1 MVAMTDGDRPDG
13 DRVARATALAARLLT
28 DAAEQTR
35 PAEHRRAARLG
46 RLLGD
51 PAGRELLFALTD
63 QVLRA
68 PDPRRSVAR
77 LDALLRAG
85 TPRAIG
91 PLDRAGLRLAAI
103 AGRYAPALVDRA
115 VEARVRAET
124 RGVILPATDPG
135 FARHVAKRK
144 AEGMDLNVN
153 ILGEAILGDEEAD
166 ARLAAVCH
174 RLARPDVACI
184 SVKISA
190 LCANL
195 DVLAFEHSVARI
207 SERFRQVLRVAQ
219 ARNPPKFVYLDME
232 EFRDLDLTVAAFQR
246 VLDEGE
252 FRTLPAGVAL
262 QAYLPDSHAVLDD
275 IATWAG
281 RRRANGGAWVKVRI
295 VKGANLAQERVDA
308 ELAGWAAAPYPDKAA
323 VDASYKRMVDRAF
336 AAATDDTLHVGVA
349 SHNLFD
355 VAWALTLRSELGLDN
370 SRVEIEMLE
379 GMAPAQARAT
389 RAAAGALL
397 LYTPVVSDDDYV
409 AAISYLSRRLDENA
423 APDNFL
429 RALFSLQPG
438 SADWEAERARFT
450 SAVKARTTV
459 STDSRRTQDRNDR
472 QSPYGANEPFANESD
487 TDFTRAANRTWIERH
502 LADSTPLPAVPLI
515 TSTNEVDTA
524 VERANAGRERWS
536 GLSPGNR
543 RSILMKAAAVMSA
556 ARGHTIALMARETA
570 KTVREGDTEVSE
582 AIDMVRW
589 AAASTHLLEQMS
601 DEGVRC
607 EPRGPVLVAAPWNF
621 PRAIPTNGVV
631 GALAAGTSVILK
643 PAPEAVATGA
653 DIVELLRHVGV
664 PPDAVQLLRTPDD
677 DVGRHLVTHPG
688 IDTVVLTGAYETASM
703 FHDWKPALRLIA
715 ETSGKNAL
723 VITGAADLDL
733 AIKDLVRSAFGHSG
747 QKCSAASLAIVEAG
761 IYDDPKFAQR
771 LADAVRSVRV
781 GAATELA
788 TMMGPLVQP
797 AGGKLLRALTKLE
810 PGERWLVEPRRLD
823 TAGRC
828 WSPGVKMDVQP
839 GSFFHLT
846 ECFGPVLGL
855 MRATDLDDALALQ
868 NAPEFGL
875 TGGLH
880 SLDPDEIEHWLARV
894 QVGNAYV
901 NRHTTGAIVRRQ
913 PFGGWKHSSVG
924 PGAKAGGPN
933 DVLRFVRCTPNGVLD
948 VDEARTSFT
957 RWWNTVF
964 SRAIDESRLHAESN
978 VLRYR
983 PIDTVIVAAA
993 PGTTAI
999 EIDILRAAAQTTGV
1013 TLEVSPADDTDGT
1026 RITRLTGR
1034 GVTRLR
1040 ALGTVSET
1048 VARACHTANIAID
1061 DAPVTANGRV
1071 ELPHWLR
1078 EQAISR
1084 TLHRHGRV
1092 PTWG

>member
-1 MVAMTDGDRPDG
+1 MVAMTDR
-13 DRVARATALAARLLT
+13 DRVARATARAESLLT
-28 DAAEQTR
+28 AAAAQIRPGERRRQT
-35 PAEHRRAARLG
+35 RLG
-46 RLLGD
+46 RLLAD
-51 PAGRELLFALTD
+51 PDGRELLFSLTD
-63 QVLRA
+63 EVLRA
-68 PDPRRSVAR
+68 PDAQRATAR
-77 LDALLRAG
+77 LRSLLRTG
-85 TPRAIG
+85 VPRAIG
-91 PLDRAGLRLAAI
+91 PLDRAALRLAAS
-103 AGRYAPALVDRA
+103 ASRYAPTLVDRI

-135 FARHVAKRK
+135 FARHVARRRT
-144 AEGMDLNVN
+144 EGMDLNIN
-153 ILGEAILGDEEAD
+153 ILGEAILGDDEAD
-166 ARLAAVCH
+166 ARLAAVCE
-174 RLARPDVACI
+174 RLARTDVECI

-195 DVLAFEHSVARI
+195 DVLAFDHSVDRI
-207 SERFRQVLRVAQ
+207 SDRLRQVLRVAQ
-219 ARNPPKFVYLDME
+219 RRTPAKFVYLDME
-232 EFRDLDLTVAAFQR
+232 EFRDLDLTVAAFTR
-246 VLDEGE
+246 VLDEDE
-252 FRTLPAGVAL
+252 FRALPAGVAL
-262 QAYLPDSHAVLDD
+262 QAYLPDSHAVLDH
-275 IATWAG
+275 IATWAT
-281 RRRANGGAWVKVRI
+281 RRRSLGGAWIKVRI
-295 VKGANLAQERVDA
+295 VKGANLAPERVDA
-308 ELAGWAAAPYPDKAA
+308 ELAGWPQAPYATKED
-323 VDASYKRMVDRAF
+323 VDASYKRMLDRAF
-336 AAATDDTLHVGVA
+336 DAAVDDTLHVGVA

-355 VAWALTLRSELGLDN
+355 VAWALTRRDELGLDN
-370 SRVEIEMLE
+370 ERVEIEMLE

-389 RAAAGALL
+389 RADAGALL
-397 LYTPVVSDDDYV
+397 LYTPVVSVDDYV

-423 APDNFL
+423 APENFL
-429 RALFSLQPG
+429 RALFSLRPG
-438 SADWEAERARFT
+438 SADWDAERARFT
-450 SAVKARTTV
+450 QAVEARHTV
-459 STDSRRTQDRNDR
+459 STWTRRTQDRNEH
-472 QSPYGANEPFANESD
+472 PAPFGANEPFANEPD
-487 TDFTRAANRTWIERH
+487 TDFTRAANRAWIERH
-502 LADSTPLPAVPLI
+502 LAKPAPIPAVPLV
-515 TSTNEVDTA
+515 TSTDEVDDA
-524 VERANAGRERWS
+524 VTRAQRGREQWAQRS
-536 GLSPGNR
+536 LHDR
-543 RSILMKAAAVMSA
+543 RRTLMTAAMVMAA
-556 ARGHTIALMARETA
+556 ARGHTIALMAHETA

-589 AAASTHLLEQMS
+589 AATSTRLL
-601 DEGVRC
+601 DELNDDGVRA
-607 EPRGPVLVAAPWNF
+607 ESRGPVLVAGPWNF

-643 PAPEAVATGA
+643 PAPEAVATAA
-653 DIVELLRHVGV
+653 DIVELLHHVGV
-664 PPDAVQLLRTPDD
+664 PPDAVQLVRTPDD
-677 DVGRHLVTHPG
+677 DNGRHLVTHPG

-703 FHDWKPALRLIA
+703 FHDWKPNLRLIA

-723 VITGAADLDL
+723 VITGGADLDL

-781 GAATELA
+781 GPATELA

-797 AGGKLLRALTKLE
+797 ASGKLLRALTKLE
-810 PGERWLVEPRRLD
+810 PGERWLVEPQRLD
-823 TAGRC
+823 TAGRL
-828 WSPGVKMDVQP
+828 WTPGVKMDVQP

-846 ECFGPVLGL
+846 ECFGPVLGVL
-855 MRATDLDDALALQ
+855 RATDLDDALTLQ

-880 SLDPDEIEHWLARV
+880 SLDADEIEYWLARV

-924 PGAKAGGPN
+924 PGVKAGGPN
-933 DVLRFVRCTPNGVLD
+933 DVLRFVRCTPRTVLSSD
-948 VDEARTSFT
+948 DAQASFS

-964 SRAIDESRLHAESN
+964 SCSIDDSKLRSESN

-999 EIDILRAAAQTTGV
+999 ELDILRAAAQATGV
-1013 TLEVSPADDTDGT
+1013 ALEISPAHDTDGT

-1040 ALGTVSET
+1040 ALGPVSEA
-1048 VARACHTANIAID
+1048 VARYCHAQNIAID
-1061 DAPVTANGRV
+1061 DAPVTAHGRV

-1092 PTWG
+1092 PGWG